1 MNILK
6 ELETKNLTAAIALE
20 VYAHRKWTV
29 WTQDGPSDDTMLVCE
44 ELNVGIAKDSIL
56 GFSFFPLPLDHL
68 ESCGWVC
75 VGEL

>member
-1 MNILK
+1 MNILN
-6 ELETKNLTAAIALE
+6 EIGFRHINSLETLE
-20 VYAHRKWTV
+20 AMEDKHCTV

-44 ELNVGIAKDSIL
+44 ELGVGIYWDSL
-56 GFSFFPLPLDHL
+56 FGYSTFPLGLQHL